1 MAATRHRLTSPMTD
15 VLVVGGGAAGL
26 TAAWRI
32 AAGGKRVH
40 VLERAPFVGGMAAST
55 VVAGQRVDFGSHRLH
70 PSIAPH
76 LLHAVQSW
84 LGDDLQLRPR
94 NGRLRLRDHWLRFPL
109 QASDLVRHSPPR
121 LTVGA
126 LAAAARRPFRHARAE
141 SFADVVR
148 NRFGRGILDEF
159 YGPIA
164 QKLWGTD
171 PDRLSADVAR
181 RRIAATGAGSL
192 LRRVVQPS
200 NGASRTF
207 WYPRHGY
214 GQIVDAVAQAAVDA
228 GATIELDASI
238 RAVTPRADGVSV
250 VLESGQRFECAR
262 LLWTAPL
269 ASLVDVVDGTPPQV
283 RSGVAALSHRAMV
296 LIYAVIDRPHY
307 SLFDAHY
314 IPDLRTPFSRLSEPK
329 NYRTGPDP
337 VDRSVLCAELP
348 CWAEDSWWRATDDE
362 LARTLAESAEL
373 LDLPP
378 IGASTVEVRRL
389 HRVYPVY
396 TAETV
401 GVLDTVH
408 QWVASLPN
416 VVTFGRQAL
425 FVQDNL
431 HHVMAMGWDAGEL
444 AAGSSWDERAW
455 ADANERFAAFV
466 VDD

>member
-1 MAATRHRLTSPMTD
+1 MTD
-15 VLVVGGGAAGL
+15 VVVVGGGAAGL

-32 AAGGKRVH
+32 AAQGKRVV
-40 VLERAPFVGGMAAST
+40 VLERSSFVGGMAAST

-76 LLHAVQSW
+76 LLHAVQSL

-94 NGRLRLRDHWLRFPL
+94 NGRLRLRDQWLRFPL
-109 QASDLVRHSPPR
+109 QVSDLARRSPPR
-121 LTVGA
+121 LTAGA
-126 LAAAARRPFRHARAE
+126 LAAAVRRPFRRRKPE

-148 NRFGRGILDEF
+148 DRFGRGILHEF
-159 YGPIA
+159 YGPLA
-164 QKLWGTD
+164 QKLWGTH
-171 PDRLSADVAR
+171 PARLSADVAQ

-200 NGASRTF
+200 GGAGRTF

-214 GQIVDAVAQAAVDA
+214 GQIVDALADAAVRA

-238 RAVTPRADGVSV
+238 RSVTPHADGVSV
-250 VLESGQRFECAR
+250 VLERGHRFDCRR

-269 ASLVDVVDGTPPQV
+269 ASMVDVVDDPPPQV
-283 RSGVAALSHRAMV
+283 RTSVANLSHRAMV
-296 LIYAVIDRPHY
+296 LVYAVVDRPHY
-307 SLFDAHY
+307 TPFDAHY

-329 NYRTGPDP
+329 NYRSGPDP
-337 VDRSVLCAELP
+337 VGRTVLCAELP
-348 CWAEDSWWRATDDE
+348 CWVEDSWWRATDDE
-362 LARTLAESAEL
+362 LALALGESAEL

-378 IGASTVEVRRL
+378 IGASTIEVRRL
-389 HRVYPVY
+389 RRVYPVH
-396 TAETV
+396 TAETASA
-401 GVLDTVH
+401 LDLVRR
-408 QWVASLPN
+408 WVAAQPN
-416 VVTFGRQAL
+416 VVTFGRQGL

-444 AAGSSWDERAW
+444 AAGSSWDEQAW
-455 ADANERFAAFV
+455 ADANDRYAAFV